1 MKNRRK
7 QEGQKRRSGAVPG
20 RMYKSRLFE
29 MIFREKR
36 ELLDL
41 YNAVNGTDYI
51 EPELLEVNTLEN
63 AIYMSMHNDLSFIID
78 ARLNLYE
85 HQSTYSP
92 NLPLR
97 YLMYISDL
105 YSKITKDDNLYSSKP
120 VKIPTP
126 RFLIFYNGVEKRP
139 EVETLLLSDL
149 FTIPDAAKALE
160 LKAVMLNI
168 NTGCNESLLSTCK
181 TLGDYAEYT
190 CRVRT
195 YAKSMNLE
203 DAVEK
208 AITECIQENILA
220 DFLRR
225 YRAEAKK
232 VSIYEYNE
240 EKHMRFVKEEGWEE
254 GERCFANLTQIL
266 LGEDRKEDLMRATVD
281 KEFREKLYL
290 EYQITGQ

>member
-1 MKNRRK
+1 MKNGRK
-7 QEGQKRRSGAVPG
+7 QKKRKKRTRAIPG

-29 MIFREKR
+29 MVFSEKR

-41 YNAVNGTDYI
+41 YNAVNGTNYT
-51 EPELLEVNTLEN
+51 EPKLLEINTLEN

-97 YLMYISDL
+97 YLMYVSDL
-105 YSKITKDDNLYSSKP
+105 YSEITKDDNLYGSKP

-126 RFLIFYNGVEKRP
+126 RFLIFYNGIEKRP

-149 FTIPDAAKALE
+149 FTIPDAAKSLE

-168 NTGCNESLLSTCK
+168 NSGYNESLLSTCK

-190 CRVRT
+190 YRVRT
-195 YAKSMNLE
+195 YAKTMSLE
-203 DAVEK
+203 DAVER

-220 DFLRR
+220 GFLKR

-240 EKHMRFVKEEGWEE
+240 EKHMRFVKQEGWEE
-254 GERCFANLTQIL
+254 GEERFANLTHIL
-266 LGEDRKEDLMRATVD
+266 LSEDRKEDLMRATVD

-290 EYQITGQ
+290 EHQITGS